1 MSCYQGDAGD
11 MSERNVEHEG
21 QLVLIRLLSVMMSR
35 SRAGTKADN
44 DVSLWD
50 SLTLTRTS
58 IVCNAS
64 FFCIQPSCAMVSQE
78 TVRVAI
84 QQRGLD
90 FFYTMLERLLAY
102 WKRTPFDEVWAI
114 YIHHF

>member
-1 MSCYQGDAGD
+1 
-11 MSERNVEHEG
+11 
-21 QLVLIRLLSVMMSR
+21 
-35 SRAGTKADN
+35 
-44 DVSLWD
+44 
-50 SLTLTRTS
+50 
-58 IVCNAS
+58 
-64 FFCIQPSCAMVSQE
+64 MVSQE

-84 QQRGLD
+84 QERGLD